1 MYLRMQTELSP
12 CTKPITDPIM
22 VNASAGLGSKEP
34 GNQSHYINADAFKK
48 TASGFNYLVGF
59 LLFLV

>member
-1 MYLRMQTELSP
+1 MKQLSIFIHFEKEKAKKHTKMLSKMYYM
-12 CTKPITDPIM
+12 
-22 VNASAGLGSKEP
+22 
-34 GNQSHYINADAFKK
+34 NADAFKK